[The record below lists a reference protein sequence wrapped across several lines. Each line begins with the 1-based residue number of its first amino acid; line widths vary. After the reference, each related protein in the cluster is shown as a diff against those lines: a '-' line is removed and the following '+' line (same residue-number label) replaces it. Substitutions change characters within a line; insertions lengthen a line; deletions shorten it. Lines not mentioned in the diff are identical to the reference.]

1 MINSGDKI
9 AVAVSGGKDS
19 LVLLL
24 ALNQLKR
31 FYVHKFDIC
40 AITVSLGFAEFDTTP
55 ITDLCKSIGVSYHV
69 CNTMIGEVVFNVR
82 KEKNP
87 CSLCANMRRG
97 AINDMAASL
106 GCNKVALGHNKDDF
120 VETSIMRLFYEGN
133 FKSFLPVTYLSRQKL
148 HVIRPLLCVLE
159 KEIKEYA
166 KKNNLPIV
174 KNPCPADKASTR
186 EDIKQLLTQLSRT
199 NRNLKNN
206 IFGAI
211 KRSLYTEEIK

>member
-1 MINSGDKI
+1 MIEPGDKI

-24 ALNQLKR
+24 ALNELRR
-31 FYVHKFDIC
+31 FFIHKFDIC
-40 AITVSLGFAEFDTTP
+40 AITVSLGFSEFDTAP
-55 ITDLCKSIGVSYHV
+55 IAKLCEKIGIEYHV
-69 CNTMIGEVVFNVR
+69 CNTMIGDVVFNVR

-97 AINDMAASL
+97 AINDMATKL

-133 FKSFLPVTYLSRQKL
+133 FKSFLPVTYLSRQNL
-148 HVIRPLLCVLE
+148 YVIRPLLYVLE

-174 KNPCPADKASTR
+174 KNPCPADRASTR
-186 EDIKQLLTQLSRT
+186 EDIKQLLNNLSKT

-211 KRSLYTEEIK
+211 QRSQEE